1 MHLNISSV
9 NLSMT
14 FSRIFNPKTYTIELF
29 VAFFLSWF
37 AITGAVL
44 GITKNVLPMGKV
56 DTLLLYLM
64 MLVFAV
70 KVLGT
75 FIKRLEGW
83 QIVSVFGVLTVLLI
97 STLFSSKPDT
107 NISVTLEVLAFCLPC
122 LLIVGCV
129 RDFSSFYKYLL
140 IIMQIMP
147 YFHLLA
153 FFLLDNAQ
161 IDEDE
166 GYSQSMSYSYLFPA
180 IVLLSDVLSR
190 FSLKSLIPC
199 VICIFMMIA
208 YGARGPLASVF
219 LFMLIYWLVMSKSI
233 GWKKMVMPILLL
245 VALAVYVFTHFEDV
259 IAYFAELMTSMNS
272 SVRVLDMI
280 MDESL
285 TEDEARGMYATA
297 CLKHVF
303 DNPFLGT
310 LPINDRVFLW
320 NIFHSD
326 RGIASMYPHNFFVE
340 ILTQFGLFLGLL
352 LICLFLRIIYK
363 CLKDPINMDSKK
375 ILLVFIGAYFFPL
388 LFSGSYISSKG
399 FYILM
404 AVCIVILKMRKT
416 KKLSYAQTH

>member
-1 MHLNISSV
+1 MRLIISSV

-14 FSRIFNPKTYTIELF
+14 FSRIFNPKTCTYELF

-37 AITGAVL
+37 AITGAIL

-140 IIMQIMP
+140 VIMQIMP
-147 YFHLLA
+147 YFHIMA
-153 FFLLDNAQ
+153 FLLLDNGQ
-161 IDEDE
+161 LDEDE
-166 GYSQSMSYSYLFPA
+166 RYSQSMAYSYLFPA

-190 FSLKSLIPC
+190 FSLKSMIPC
-199 VICIFMMIA
+199 VICFFMMIA

-219 LFMLIYWLVMSKSI
+219 LFMALYWFVMSKSI
-233 GWKKMVMPILLL
+233 EWKKMVMPILIV
-245 VALAVYVFTHFEDV
+245 VALGVYVLTHFEDV
-259 IAYFAELMTSMNS
+259 IAYFAGLLTSMNS
-272 SVRVLDMI
+272 SVRVLNMV

-285 TEDEARGMYATA
+285 TEDEARGMFAMA

-326 RGIASMYPHNFFVE
+326 KGVAAMYPHNFFVE
-340 ILTQFGLFLGLL
+340 ILTQFGLFLGLV
-352 LICLFLRIIYK
+352 LIFIFLRLIYK
-363 CLKDPINMDSKK
+363 CLKNPINMDSKK

-388 LFSGSYISSKG
+388 LFSGSYVSSKG

-404 AVCIVILKMRKT
+404 AVCIVILKMSKI
-416 KKLSYAQTH
+416 KKMSYAQTH

>member
-1 MHLNISSV
+1 MHLIISSV

-14 FSRIFNPKTYTIELF
+14 FSRIFNPKTYSYELF

-37 AITGAVL
+37 AITGAIL

-64 MLVFAV
+64 MLIFAV
-70 KVLGT
+70 KVIPV
-75 FIKRLEGW
+75 FVKRLKGW
-83 QIVSVFGVLTVLLI
+83 QIVAVFGVLAVLLI

-107 NISVTLEVLAFCLPC
+107 NLSVTFEVVAFCFPC
-122 LLIVGCV
+122 FLIVGCV
-129 RDFSSFYKYLL
+129 RDFSSLYKYLL
-140 IIMQIMP
+140 LIMQIIP
-147 YFHLLA
+147 YFHILA
-153 FFLLDNAQ
+153 FLLLDNGQ
-161 IDEDE
+161 LDEDE
-166 GYSQSMSYSYLFPA
+166 SYSQSMAYGYLFPA

-208 YGARGPLASVF
+208 NGARGPLASLF
-219 LFMLIYWLVMSKSI
+219 LFGVLYWFIMSKSI
-233 GWKKMVMPILLL
+233 GWKKMVLPILLL
-245 VALAVYVFTHFEDV
+245 IALAAYVFTHFEDV
-259 IAYFAELMTSMNS
+259 IAYFADLMTSMNS
-272 SVRVLDMI
+272 SVRVLNMV

-285 TEDEARGMYATA
+285 TEDEARGMFAMA

-326 RGIASMYPHNFFVE
+326 KGVAAMYPHNFFVE
-340 ILTQFGLFLGLL
+340 ILTQFGLFGGLV
-352 LICLFLRIIYK
+352 LIFLFLRVIYK
-363 CLKDPINMDSKK
+363 CLKNPINMESKK

-404 AVCIVILKMRKT
+404 AVCIVMLKMSKT
-416 KKLSYAQTH
+416 KKLSYVQTH